1 MKSKMENA
9 KVKAKAYDLA
19 KEKAIQAAIAL
30 GMFTAGVMAFLN

>member
-1 MKSKMENA
+1 MKNG

-30 GMFTAGVMAFLN
+30 GMFAAGAIAFLN